1 MIINTSLQRVLK
13 VSCVFTYC
21 RCVQAKNKSQSTY
34 CFLEPE
40 FMNEKQNTHCS
51 YEILTQYGLYCI
63 FFNIQSLHAIF
74 YLAFYADMLV

>member
-51 YEILTQYGLYCI
+51 LYEILT
-63 FFNIQSLHAIF
+63 
-74 YLAFYADMLV
+74 